1 MSSKTC
7 YNQKSS
13 KGSFALKLQRVLAVV
28 KKEAREIRRDPLF
41 LTMAFLVPSLFM
53 FLFGYGLSLD
63 VEHLPFWVIDYDHS
77 PTSRDFLSRFAS
89 SRYFSLKETFPSE
102 KEALKALIE
111 GRIRLLLIIPPHFER
126 DLAAGRAAPV
136 QALVDGTFPYRAQ
149 VTKNYVRAVVGQL
162 NTRRLKDFF
171 RRQGLPEEQVEAWAE
186 PIKLE
191 IRYIYN
197 EEAKSRW
204 SIASAL
210 IGMIL
215 LMVPPMLTSVS
226 ICREKETGSIYNI
239 YVSTISRGEFLLG
252 KLLPYF
258 IIAAGNTLV
267 LFVWATA
274 IFKAPFRGSFTFYL
288 ISALLYAFC
297 SLGIGLFI
305 SSFTRTQIAA
315 LMISLVVAMIPSFLY
330 SGMLVP
336 VSCLDTAGRLEA
348 HLFPAM
354 YFVNILHGTFLKGL
368 GAHELWKNFLA
379 LLIYTFVVYTLAY
392 LSFHKRVKR

>member
-1 MSSKTC
+1 MR
-7 YNQKSS
+7 
-13 KGSFALKLQRVLAVV
+13 LKRVWAVV
-28 KKEAREIRRDPLF
+28 EKEAREIRRDPLF
-41 LTMAFLVPSLFM
+41 LTMAFFVPSLFM

-63 VEHLPFWVIDYDHS
+63 VEHLPFWVIDYDQS
-77 PTSRDFLSRFAS
+77 PLSRDFVSHFAS
-89 SRYFSLKETFPSE
+89 SRYFSLKETWPQE
-102 KEALKALIE
+102 KEALKALTE

-126 DLAAGRAAPV
+126 DLTAGRASPV

-149 VTKNYVRAVVGQL
+149 VAKNYVRAVVGQI
-162 NTRRLKDFF
+162 NTHRLKDFF
-171 RRQGLPEEQVEAWAE
+171 RQRGFPEARVEALAE
-186 PIKLE
+186 PVRLE
-191 IRYIYN
+191 VRYVYN

-239 YVSTISRGEFLLG
+239 YVSTISRAEFLLG

-258 IIAAGNTLV
+258 VIAALNTLV
-267 LFVWATA
+267 LFAWA
-274 IFKAPFRGSFTFYL
+274 ILVFKTPFRGSFSFYL
-288 ISALLYAFC
+288 VSALLYAFC

-336 VSCLDTAGRLEA
+336 VSCLDSAGRFQA

-368 GAHELWKNFLA
+368 GFHQLKGNFLA
-379 LLIYTFVVYTLAY
+379 LLLYTALIYALAY
-392 LSFHKRVKR
+392 SSFKKRVKK